1 MNPPPSSSP
10 ALHHLRFAIVM
21 GIFLA
26 AGCSAPPRT
35 TVPSTAKL
43 SPKLA
48 ITVKVA
54 SIDLF
59 NLGRR
64 IEKKDIER
72 FAAVLKKEQIEVLAV
87 QGIARYPNVKTR
99 VDFVHELA
107 AQTDMRPAFS
117 EAIDMGG
124 RQQGNAVFSVYP
136 IRSNQTKAYD
146 VPSAF
151 SESALRVA
159 IDAGARDMVV
169 VSTRLPGRASD
180 DDLTTCVRTIA
191 GLQTTAD
198 MPFIV
203 SGNLPAPKKVR
214 ESEMFTDVQSSLT
227 AEAAK
232 DLTTHVWYAQGNLFK
247 LLNARV
253 VKTELGTM
261 TVSEF
266 GLYQPV
272 LSQ

>member
-1 MNPPPSSSP
+1 
-10 ALHHLRFAIVM
+10 M
-21 GIFLA
+21 GILLV
-26 AGCSAPPRT
+26 AGCSAPPRIT
-35 TVPSTAKL
+35 APSAA
-43 SPKLA
+43 SASSKLA

-72 FAAVLKKEQIEVLAV
+72 FAVALKREQIEVLAV
-87 QGIARYPNVKTR
+87 QGISRYPNVKTR
-99 VDFVHELA
+99 VDFVNELA
-107 AQTDMRPAFS
+107 GQADMRPVFS

-169 VSTRLPGRASD
+169 VSTRLPVRASD
-180 DDLTTCVRTIA
+180 DDLTTCVRMIG
-191 GLQTTAD
+191 GLQTAD

-203 SGNLPAPKKVR
+203 SGNLPSLKKVR
-214 ESEMFTDVQSSLT
+214 DSEMFTDVQSSLP

-232 DLTTHVWYAQGNLFK
+232 ELTTRVWYAQANLFK
-247 LLNARV
+247 LLSARV

-261 TVSEF
+261 TVTEF